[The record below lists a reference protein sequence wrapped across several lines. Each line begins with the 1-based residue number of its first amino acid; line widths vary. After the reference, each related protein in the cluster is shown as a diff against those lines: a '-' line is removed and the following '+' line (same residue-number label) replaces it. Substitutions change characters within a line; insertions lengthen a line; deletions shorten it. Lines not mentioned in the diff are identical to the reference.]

1 MFNRQ
6 RRVLVTLS
14 FALGFLTFCR
24 TIATQEPP
32 TSGKPSN
39 AGSPEGTAG
48 LVEITGEISKP
59 QTISTV
65 EFRKLP
71 RQSLRAQAHDGLER
85 LYEGVPLVDV
95 LAMTGVPTDKN
106 LRGQALAIYV
116 AVEASDGYR
125 AVFSLAE
132 LDRSMTDRVVLLAD
146 RRDGQPL
153 TANDGPLSVVVPGEK
168 KHARWVKQVIRL
180 KVGRG

>member
-1 MFNRQ
+1 MLNRR

-14 FALGFLTFCR
+14 FALGFLTFGR
-24 TIATQEPP
+24 TIGAQEPP
-32 TSGKPSN
+32 AAGKSSN
-39 AGSPEGTAG
+39 AGSPSGTPG
-48 LVEITGEISKP
+48 LVQITGEISQP
-59 QTISTV
+59 QTISAV
-65 EFRKLP
+65 EFAKLP
-71 RQSLRAQAHDGLER
+71 RQSLRARAHDGVER
-85 LYEGVPLVDV
+85 VYEGVPLVDV
-95 LAMTGVPTDKN
+95 LAKAGVPTDKN

-153 TANDGPLSVVVPGEK
+153 TAIDGPLLVVVPGEK